1 VWMYGGEI
9 YRVTARKDKYG
20 EVHDFICNTC
30 RFEKKGANDW
40 TVERARDIER
50 NSVISQGHYDESTM
64 TVR

>member
-1 VWMYGGEI
+1 MYGNEI

-30 RFEKKGANDW
+30 RFEKKNVSDW
-40 TVERARDIER
+40 TIEGPRDIDR
-50 NSVISQGHYDESTM
+50 HSVIGQNHYEGEAL

>member
-1 VWMYGGEI
+1 MYGNEI

-30 RFEKKGANDW
+30 RFHKKDRNDW
-40 TVERARDIER
+40 QVEGARDIDR
-50 NSVISQGHYDESTM
+50 HSVISQGHYDENAV